1 MSIFLYN
8 FTYLFFIWTVTQQ
21 CLNFIFLRNIWT
33 IQLQKIWKFY
43 GLRNRYFHQI
53 NASNNVFSFI
63 VYINFAPKCHFPCN
77 FQIKI
82 LGLECRWLSFF
93 IFLFGRA
100 YYKEVYFKK
109 EKTNYGKEN
118 RHPIY
123 LKVRDQNHFCTRL
136 RRDLSQLSINPS
148 FFKFPLTEAD
158 VKFGLV
164 KFC

>member
-1 MSIFLYN
+1 MDGDPTIFE
-8 FTYLFFIWTVTQQ
+8 FYLFKKHLDHSITKNLKILW
-21 CLNFIFLRNIWT
+21 IRNW
-33 IQLQKIWKFY
+33 
-43 GLRNRYFHQI
+43 YFHQI

-63 VYINFAPKCHFPCN
+63 VYINFAPKCHFSCN

-82 LGLECRWLSFF
+82 LSLECRWPSFF

-109 EKTNYGKEN
+109 NIKKIYGKKI

-123 LKVRDQNHFCTRL
+123 LKAWPTWPKSLLHTSETWRL
-136 RRDLSQLSINPS
+136 AILSINAS